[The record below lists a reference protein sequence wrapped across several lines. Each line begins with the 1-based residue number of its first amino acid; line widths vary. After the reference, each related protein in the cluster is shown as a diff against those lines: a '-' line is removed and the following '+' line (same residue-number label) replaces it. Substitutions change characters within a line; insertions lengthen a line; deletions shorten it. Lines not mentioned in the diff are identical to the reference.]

1 MLIGLWIRDVV
12 LIEALDLSIGP
23 GLTVLTG
30 ETGAGKSIILDA
42 MGLAVGARA
51 DAGLVRHGAA
61 QAAASAVFAPAP
73 DHPVWDLLE
82 EKGLSYARDEDLVLR
97 RTLSADGRSRA
108 FVNDQATGVGVL
120 KEVGEALLE
129 VHGQHETVG
138 LLDARTHRPMLDA
151 FGGLEAKAAKVA
163 EGWRGWREAK
173 EAVAA
178 LRDEVARAAAET
190 EELTLRLTELDRLD
204 PREGEETE
212 LAEERAVLGA
222 AEKALTDI
230 SGAREVFEGLT
241 GRVAGAVRALDRAR
255 ERALLAGATEAG
267 TAVKR
272 LAEASAALDRT
283 LIEAAEAEA
292 AIDAAAE
299 AFAFEPD
306 RLEKAEERLF
316 DLRGLARKLHVPV
329 EDLPTLRA
337 RFAERLQAVEGS
349 EDALKAA
356 EAALAAARAFDFEPD
371 RLEKTEERLFALRAM
386 ARKLGVAVEL
396 LPARRTDI
404 AASLAAMEN
413 ADAALAQADA
423 RAAASRAAYLA
434 AAAELSAARRAAGDK
449 LAKAVMGELAPLK
462 LDKARFQVAVTPL
475 AEDKAGPTGLDRVA
489 FEIATLPGA
498 PFADLGAIASGGEL
512 ARFALAL
519 KAALA
524 GRGPGPQPLMIFDE
538 VDQGVGG
545 AVADAVGL
553 RLKRL
558 AGEGQVLVVT
568 HSPQV
573 AARADAHWRIAKA
586 GEGARVRTLVEDL
599 PAADR
604 EEEIARMLA
613 GAEITDAAR
622 AAARALIGA

>member
-42 MGLAVGARA
+42 LGLAVGARA
-51 DAGLVRHGAA
+51 EAGLVRRGAA

-73 DHPVWDLLE
+73 THPVWDLLE

-97 RTLSADGRSRA
+97 RALSADGRSRA

-138 LLDARTHRPMLDA
+138 LLDSRTHRPLLDA
-151 FGGLEAKAAKVA
+151 FGGLDTRAVA
-163 EGWRGWREAK
+163 DRWKGWREAR
-173 EAVAA
+173 EAVDA
-178 LRDEVARAAAET
+178 LRAEVVRSDAET
-190 EELTLRLTELDRLD
+190 EELTLRLAELDRLD

-212 LAEERAVLGA
+212 LAEERAILGA
-222 AEKALTDI
+222 SEKALADI
-230 SGAREVFEGLT
+230 AAAREVFEGLT
-241 GRVAGAVRALDRAR
+241 SRVAGAARALSRAH
-255 ERALLAGATEAG
+255 ERALLAGAAETG
-267 TAVKR
+267 SAVKR
-272 LAEASAALDRT
+272 LTEASAALERV
-283 LIEAAEAEA
+283 LIEAGEAEA
-292 AIDAAAE
+292 AVDAAAQ
-299 AFAFEPD
+299 AFDFEPD

-316 DLRGLARKLHVPV
+316 DLRGLARKLHVAV
-329 EDLPTLRA
+329 EELPTLRA
-337 RFAERLQAVEGS
+337 RFAERLRAAETS

-356 EAALAAARAFDFEPD
+356 EAALEGARAGYLAEAGKLTAARTSAGQ
-371 RLEKTEERLFALRAM
+371 RLAT
-386 ARKLGVAVEL
+386 
-396 LPARRTDI
+396 
-404 AASLAAMEN
+404 
-413 ADAALAQADA
+413 
-423 RAAASRAAYLA
+423 
-434 AAAELSAARRAAGDK
+434 
-449 LAKAVMGELAPLK
+449 AVMGELGPLK
-462 LDKARFQVAVTPL
+462 LDKARFQVAVTAL
-475 AEDKAGPTGLDRVA
+475 GEDKAGVTGVDRVT
-489 FEIATLPGA
+489 FEIATNPGA
-498 PFADLGAIASGGEL
+498 PFSDLGAIASGGEL

-524 GRGPGPQPLMIFDE
+524 GRGSGPQPLMIFDE

-558 AGEGQVLVVT
+558 AAEAQVLVVT

-573 AARADAHWRIAKA
+573 AARADTHWRIAKA
-586 GEGARVRTLVEDL
+586 GEGERLRTILEDL
-599 PAADR
+599 SGPDR

-622 AAARALIGA
+622 AAARALMV